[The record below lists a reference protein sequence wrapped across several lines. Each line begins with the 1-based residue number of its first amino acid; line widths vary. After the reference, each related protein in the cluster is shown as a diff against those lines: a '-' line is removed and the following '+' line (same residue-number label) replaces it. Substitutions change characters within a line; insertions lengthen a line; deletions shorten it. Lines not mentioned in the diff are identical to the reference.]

1 MCEAE
6 EERNSEESDY
16 SSIIVHTT
24 QQLEGEASSSERVEC
39 DTEAGW
45 LSMYTA
51 MLRVC
56 KQQQVKPNLNNNQ

>member
-1 MCEAE
+1 MREAE

-16 SSIIVHTT
+16 SSIIVYTT
-24 QQLEGEASSSERVEC
+24 QQLEGEASSSERVKY

-51 MLRVC
+51 ML
-56 KQQQVKPNLNNNQ
+56 

>member
-24 QQLEGEASSSERVEC
+24 QQLEGEASNSERVEC
-39 DTEAGW
+39 DIEAGW

-51 MLRVC
+51 VL
-56 KQQQVKPNLNNNQ
+56 